1 LEESAGTKDVDR
13 EKVDRRER
21 LPVLRSLYGE
31 LSCCDACFSGEYP
44 IPVAAAAL
52 ECLRR
57 EKEGAG
63 R

>member
-1 LEESAGTKDVDR
+1 LEEGAGTKDVDR

-31 LSCCDACFSGEYP
+31 LSCCDARLSGEYP
-44 IPVAAAAL
+44 APVAAAAL
-52 ECLRR
+52 ECIRR

>member
-1 LEESAGTKDVDR
+1 LEEGAGTKDVDR

-21 LPVLRSLYGE
+21 LPVLRSPYGE
-31 LSCCDACFSGEYP
+31 LSCCDACFSGESP
-44 IPVAAAAL
+44 TPVAAAL
-52 ECLRR
+52 ECIRR